1 MGVRRFELHPREHI
15 ALYEACVI
23 EKNFDKGRRIMS
35 AMLPLMDVLESGK
48 FVQSIK
54 HGSELSG
61 LRAGGVRAPLQ
72 PLEPCEK
79 DELKERDQNPAVER
93 RAHRRGGLKWQTC

>member
-1 MGVRRFELHPREHI
+1 
-15 ALYEACVI
+15 
-23 EKNFDKGRRIMS
+23 MS
-35 AMLPLMDVLESGK
+35 AMLPLMDFLESGK

-72 PLEPCEK
+72 PLEPSEK
-79 DELKERDQNPAVER
+79 LALESVIKTLQKNVARIVEE
-93 RAHRRGGLKWQTC
+93 A